1 MNDCVLKRIVA
12 TTPTEFWND
21 TCDATTLKR
30 AVGWGATGATSNP
43 MIVLGCIKS
52 DPGRWAKEV
61 ANIQKKEPIFSEIE
75 IAWELIR
82 MLAVEAFPILR
93 PVYDKTNG
101 ANGRLVVQ
109 VNPKYFTS
117 SAKMI
122 EHAQQI
128 VSWGENIAI
137 KIPAV
142 QAGFAAMEELVS
154 QGISTLSTVQY
165 TVAQSIATAE
175 ALDRG
180 YKRAEASGIDT
191 SKVPTWTAIM
201 VGRLDDHLRDE
212 QKEKQIPVNT
222 EEIYH
227 ASLSVFKKVAAIYKK
242 RGYRTKP
249 MAAAIRG
256 SYHCMSYVGGEV
268 ITTLPPKWQEFINA
282 ADEPIVPDAIE
293 QPEPPEILSKLR
305 KHFPDFNRAYDE
317 DGMKVE
323 EFVKFGSTRKTLR
336 QFIGGYEELM
346 CFVRKCML

>member
-1 MNDCVLKRIVA
+1 MDDCVLKRIVDSM
-12 TTPTEFWND
+12 PTEFWND
-21 TCDATTLKR
+21 TCDVETLKR

-43 MIVLGCIKS
+43 VIVLGCIKS
-52 DPGRWAKEV
+52 DPERWTKEV
-61 ANIQKKEPIFSEIE
+61 ANIQKKEPTYSEIE

-93 PVYDKTNG
+93 PVYDRTNR

-109 VNPKYFTS
+109 VNPKYFTN

-128 VSWGENIAI
+128 SSWGENIAI

-142 QAGFAAMEELVS
+142 EAGFTAMEELVA

-165 TVAQSIATAE
+165 TIAQSIATGE
-175 ALDRG
+175 AFTRG
-180 YKRAEASGIDT
+180 YKRAEAAGIDI
-191 SKVPTWTAIM
+191 SKVPTWAAIM

-227 ASLSVFKKVAAIYKK
+227 ASLSVFKKVAAIYKE

-256 SYHCMSYVGGEV
+256 TYHCMSFVGGEV
-268 ITTLPPKWQEFINA
+268 IATLPPKWQDFINR
-282 ADEPIVPDAIE
+282 ADEPIVPDAIQ
-293 QPEPPEILSKLR
+293 QPEPPEIIAKLQ

-317 DGMKVE
+317 DGMKIR

-336 QFIGGYEELM
+336 QFIDGYEELM
-346 CFVRKCML
+346 HFVRECML